1 MIYNELRS
9 DPLFREMLDDERE
22 EGRKEGIQKMQEG
35 LVALVARDFAELEL
49 LARTKIMAINN
60 LERLQHLML
69 DLTILHTH
77 EEMEQFLLR
86 LSEDRLDE
94 GRV

>member
-1 MIYNELRS
+1 MMSCVQI
-9 DPLFREMLDDERE
+9 PLFREMLDDERE

-35 LVALVARDFAELEL
+35 LVALVARDFSELDT
-49 LARTKIMAINN
+49 LARTKITAINN
-60 LERLQHLML
+60 LECLQHLML

-86 LSEDRLDE
+86 LSGDQSDE
-94 GRV
+94 SVS